1 MAERS
6 WPVKFDT
13 KGVVRAIRNP
23 LGRTYKLQV
32 KKADK
37 DGHRYVA
44 EASDAGRKV
53 WTSSLEKNAI
63 GPRETTT
70 WFNNAV
76 LSAPTP
82 LSLLCRK
89 KIG

>member
-13 KGVVRAIRNP
+13 KGMVRA
-23 LGRTYKLQV
+23 YKLQV
-32 KKADK
+32 RKSDK

-44 EASDAGRKV
+44 EAKDAGRKACR
-53 WTSSLEKNAI
+53 SSLEKNAI